1 MTSII
6 SPLGRGTPRQ
16 FVEEI
21 FFFNSRKLA
30 SYLLV
35 HRQGLV
41 FFIRS
46 VSGADEY
53 VKLWIWRR

>member
-6 SPLGRGTPRQ
+6 PPLGRGTPRQ
-16 FVEEI
+16 LVEEI
-21 FFFNSRKLA
+21 FFFNSWKQA
-30 SYLLV
+30 SSLSV

-46 VSGADEY
+46 VRGAYEY
-53 VKLWIWRR
+53 VKV